1 MSKKILKIWN
11 TVTTVLVSVVAVA
24 VLLLVAL
31 RLFGLKGYVV
41 LSGSME
47 PTYKTGSVI
56 YVKPA
61 DADALEEGQVITYRL
76 TGTTIATHRIVEVV
90 QEDGQRLYRTKGD
103 ANEHADGSLVSPDV
117 IIGTPVF
124 SVPYMGFALSYIQ
137 SAQGR
142 YVAFAAGA
150 FLLLLIFLPSLLFD
164 KGDSK
169 KKSINKEE
177 EQ

>member
-1 MSKKILKIWN
+1 MSQKILKIWN
-11 TVTTVLVSVVAVA
+11 TVTTVLVSIVAVA
-24 VLLLVAL
+24 VLLLV
-31 RLFGLKGYVV
+31 GLKGYVV

-56 YVKPA
+56 YVKSA
-61 DADALEEGQVITYRL
+61 DSDALEEGQVITYRL
-76 TGTTIATHRIVEVV
+76 TGSTIATHRIVEVV

-137 SAQGR
+137 SAQGK

-164 KGDSK
+164 KGNTK
-169 KKSINKEE
+169 KKSINKD
-177 EQ
+177 EQQ